1 MNFYY
6 LLRRLF
12 YILIYL
18 FYLIIINVGGNFN
31 IYCPPDYVIVLNKII
46 DRTIQFG
53 CHEAKFCQT
62 SKYAKDC
69 IYNDGRF
76 SCIGENTFTSS
87 LYQRPSDDL
96 ILHKCCTF
104 WHQTK
109 EMQRKLKLN
118 LEEMNCFDYE
128 FNFNN
133 KTGFLELYTDT
144 FNNNNNNNFDPL
156 KIEKYFTNYDV
167 LNDFTD
173 NNEIIFVKKI
183 QPKRNGYFL
192 MLCKNECI
200 KEDVNY
206 KNQSLLNNFLSPSH
220 YNVNGKD
227 ILSIKLKN
235 QKKENINLHLKLG
248 SDQKKKYKF
257 LKTKSKEFK
266 SGEWEDIS
274 QSVKVA
280 TFKKMINDLEKNFNQ
295 IKNGTKNVKLK
306 NRISIFKVNSTK
318 IILPPFNFLYQ
329 TDNRKPD
336 SLFLLFEKER
346 KLQNIKNKLSI
357 NGSIK
362 SFSKPKIKQS
372 QITILPNTT
381 PSSENFFYF
390 QTRQNGLK
398 IKIIPEKSDE
408 INPITTPTTPIPQN
422 PQQNDDETLTIENLP
437 IDVLM
442 KIIQEHKGKQNNN
455 PATTTTTTTPE
466 PNDKKLKDEVL
477 NLQKQLLLVLL
488 KDKEENKSKES
499 VLSLISKETLIKLL
513 SGNEQKM
520 TTTTTP
526 EPTTTKQRVV
536 LEFPKEILQLL
547 LSANKNSKPDGS
559 GRENNN
565 SNEKEKNDEKISL
578 SAVTLLKL
586 LTANIKNQSKERK
599 NKSDEEDKITT
610 KNIPTTTLTTQK
622 KVYKSMSIVRSDGG
636 DSNEDVNENYSD
648 EVEKTTKTIFSRR
661 SRVKTTTKKS
671 FSVDYEDESDEET
684 KIKLTT
690 QSKFKKRS
698 THTSRKKVTHNEDSD
713 EYYDNKETTKHIR
726 STKKLNKTA
735 AAVTI
740 LTSSESDELTT
751 ISTTKSTRKSKQRS
765 RHSTTTHHKKNKKRI
780 NRRKSLIE
788 SLNTSQFLINL
799 IPRLKETFGIEPQI
813 HPTERKLNITPSR
826 HNTTLEKLMASRS
839 IGEII
844 KIVGQSISI
853 YVDDISIW
861 DLRYI
866 LYTSIWKMEIEDELL
881 ELNMTLEEFIDLLES
896 KNIIVNVKNRCNWR
910 KMTFRFNPTEENI
923 HLFYQLSDT
932 VEGIHDDYVLEK
944 NLPEGYGNDLGVDE
958 GSKSNGPLNG
968 TTNKKEDDSK
978 ETDPIINIKGKTCF
992 YGKEFEAENLFLPIS
1007 GDNIAAEV
1015 DKKTYEYQAS
1025 KEIQEQNESI
1035 MADLLTRKKVK
1046 GNLEIPLEAHFDSF
1060 NLSDNNENFDPI
1072 NRNKKSSKNILLT
1085 GASDSVCKKAVDEEI
1100 KFDGE
1105 CCSPI
1110 KRVVKRNTSKEDKEM
1125 IEKYFN
1131 TTMNGG
1137 DSSQPNDL
1145 NKKPSSESVPTT
1157 SANKKNDNENGFVE
1171 KHSILNEL
1179 IPMQSFEEEVPE
1191 KRSLDKKEPGEERYC
1206 RDIIIE
1212 EYRRTKEKLVNYKN
1226 YCFAVKK
1233 VPMTKREIERIRM
1246 IEKDLFGGK

>member
-1 MNFYY
+1 
-6 LLRRLF
+6 
-12 YILIYL
+12 
-18 FYLIIINVGGNFN
+18 
-31 IYCPPDYVIVLNKII
+31 
-46 DRTIQFG
+46 
-53 CHEAKFCQT
+53 
-62 SKYAKDC
+62 
-69 IYNDGRF
+69 
-76 SCIGENTFTSS
+76 
-87 LYQRPSDDL
+87 
-96 ILHKCCTF
+96 
-104 WHQTK
+104 
-109 EMQRKLKLN
+109 
-118 LEEMNCFDYE
+118 
-128 FNFNN
+128 
-133 KTGFLELYTDT
+133 
-144 FNNNNNNNFDPL
+144 
-156 KIEKYFTNYDV
+156 
-167 LNDFTD
+167 
-173 NNEIIFVKKI
+173 
-183 QPKRNGYFL
+183 
-192 MLCKNECI
+192 
-200 KEDVNY
+200 
-206 KNQSLLNNFLSPSH
+206 
-220 YNVNGKD
+220 
-227 ILSIKLKN
+227 
-235 QKKENINLHLKLG
+235 
-248 SDQKKKYKF
+248 
-257 LKTKSKEFK
+257 
-266 SGEWEDIS
+266 
-274 QSVKVA
+274 
-280 TFKKMINDLEKNFNQ
+280 
-295 IKNGTKNVKLK
+295 
-306 NRISIFKVNSTK
+306 
-318 IILPPFNFLYQ
+318 
-329 TDNRKPD
+329 
-336 SLFLLFEKER
+336 
-346 KLQNIKNKLSI
+346 
-357 NGSIK
+357 
-362 SFSKPKIKQS
+362 
-372 QITILPNTT
+372 
-381 PSSENFFYF
+381 
-390 QTRQNGLK
+390 
-398 IKIIPEKSDE
+398 
-408 INPITTPTTPIPQN
+408 
-422 PQQNDDETLTIENLP
+422 
-437 IDVLM
+437 
-442 KIIQEHKGKQNNN
+442 
-455 PATTTTTTTPE
+455 
-466 PNDKKLKDEVL
+466 
-477 NLQKQLLLVLL
+477 
-488 KDKEENKSKES
+488 
-499 VLSLISKETLIKLL
+499 
-513 SGNEQKM
+513 
-520 TTTTTP
+520 
-526 EPTTTKQRVV
+526 
-536 LEFPKEILQLL
+536 
-547 LSANKNSKPDGS
+547 
-559 GRENNN
+559 
-565 SNEKEKNDEKISL
+565 
-578 SAVTLLKL
+578 
-586 LTANIKNQSKERK
+586 
-599 NKSDEEDKITT
+599 
-610 KNIPTTTLTTQK
+610 
-622 KVYKSMSIVRSDGG
+622 
-636 DSNEDVNENYSD
+636 
-648 EVEKTTKTIFSRR
+648 
-661 SRVKTTTKKS
+661 
-671 FSVDYEDESDEET
+671 
-684 KIKLTT
+684 
-690 QSKFKKRS
+690 
-698 THTSRKKVTHNEDSD
+698 
-713 EYYDNKETTKHIR
+713 
-726 STKKLNKTA
+726 
-735 AAVTI
+735 
-740 LTSSESDELTT
+740 
-751 ISTTKSTRKSKQRS
+751 
-765 RHSTTTHHKKNKKRI
+765 
-780 NRRKSLIE
+780 
-788 SLNTSQFLINL
+788 
-799 IPRLKETFGIEPQI
+799 
-813 HPTERKLNITPSR
+813 
-826 HNTTLEKLMASRS
+826 MASRS